1 MSCLTDIIEFINKEI
16 INILINRIDKGI
28 LLFYKLIKD
37 KQIYIVDFIKTH
49 VNVMEKYILKIYE
62 FFY

>member
-28 LLFYKLIKD
+28 LLFHKLIKD
-37 KQIYIVDFIKTH
+37 KQIYIVNFIKTH

>member
-28 LLFYKLIKD
+28 LLFHKLIKD